1 MLAGSYANLGRPCFQ
16 ENYKYN
22 SIITKY
28 ARHKHVQK
36 NEIVF
41 KILICANFILNV
53 FSQSILVKINFVTFH
68 FVPIVYSCFL
78 PLKGCGHYF
87 LLRNFNY
94 VIAS

>member
-1 MLAGSYANLGRPCFQ
+1 MFSGN
-16 ENYKYN
+16 KYN

-41 KILICANFILNV
+41 KILICANFILNIF
-53 FSQSILVKINFVTFH
+53 FSVISWSKFLRHFH

-94 VIAS
+94 IIAS

>member
-1 MLAGSYANLGRPCFQ
+1 MFSGS
-16 ENYKYN
+16 KYN

-53 FSQSILVKINFVTFH
+53 FSQSILVKINFVTFP
-68 FVPIVYSCFL
+68 FCSNCVLILSSFEGVWTLFL
-78 PLKGCGHYF
+78 TEKL
-87 LLRNFNY
+87 
-94 VIAS
+94 

>member
-1 MLAGSYANLGRPCFQ
+1 MFSGN
-16 ENYKYN
+16 KYN

-53 FSQSILVKINFVTFH
+53 FSQSILVKICDIFILFQLCTHAF
-68 FVPIVYSCFL
+68 FL
-78 PLKGCGHYF
+78 LKGCGHYF

-94 VIAS
+94 IITS

>member
-1 MLAGSYANLGRPCFQ
+1 MFSGN
-16 ENYKYN
+16 KYN

-53 FSQSILVKINFVTFH
+53 FSQSILVKINFVTFPFCSNNWNKIGNNVH
-68 FVPIVYSCFL
+68 TPSKEESMSTQLLCTHAFFL
-78 PLKGCGHYF
+78 
-87 LLRNFNY
+87 
-94 VIAS
+94 